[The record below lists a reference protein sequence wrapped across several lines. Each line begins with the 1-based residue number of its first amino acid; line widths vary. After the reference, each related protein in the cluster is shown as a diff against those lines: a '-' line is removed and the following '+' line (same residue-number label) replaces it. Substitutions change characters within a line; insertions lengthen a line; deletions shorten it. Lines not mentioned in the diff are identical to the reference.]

1 MKDFASISNT
11 NTLND
16 SELKLF
22 LMEQGHSN
30 SSLIVVQK
38 LAYTVKNAVE
48 VECDNKCVITSV
60 RYGLIPH
67 TVHWVQYNIGVA
79 HCC

>member
-16 SELKLF
+16 SELELF

-30 SSLIVVQK
+30 TSLIVVQK
-38 LAYTVKNAVE
+38 LAYTVKNALE
-48 VECDNKCVITSV
+48 VECDNKYVITSV
-60 RYGLIPH
+60 
-67 TVHWVQYNIGVA
+67 Q
-79 HCC
+79 